1 MAAIDAGADV
11 IVMDDGLQ
19 HHRIAKTGALLVMD
33 GGQGFGNGRI
43 MPAGPLREPVADAAA
58 RADAAVLIGDDRTQA
73 RSHLPPDLPV
83 LRATIAPAPGTAEAL
98 FGRRVYAFAGIGR
111 PEKVR
116 RTLVDL
122 GAEVVGWR
130 AFGDHQPLF
139 RAALEDMLAETE
151 KLGAVVVTTA
161 KDHVRLPTV
170 FKPRIRRLDVDLVWR
185 APEAV
190 DGLLRRI
197 LSRGPSGPA

>member
-1 MAAIDAGADV
+1 MTAPRPGHTA
-11 IVMDDGLQ
+11 
-19 HHRIAKTGALLVMD
+19 
-33 GGQGFGNGRI
+33 
-43 MPAGPLREPVADAAA
+43 
-58 RADAAVLIGDDRTQA
+58 
-73 RSHLPPDLPV
+73 PDLPV

-151 KLGAVVVTTA
+151 SS
-161 KDHVRLPTV
+161 VR
-170 FKPRIRRLDVDLVWR
+170 WW
-185 APEAV
+185 
-190 DGLLRRI
+190 
-197 LSRGPSGPA
+197 